1 MFRSTAEAIAAS
13 QLSIA
18 LQNAAWLVPVSQSL
32 HIIALS
38 VVFASTTFINLRL
51 LGLPRDGRS
60 VSQLIDALVP
70 WIWRALLLCLATGLL
85 QTITEPVRQ
94 FITPIYWCKLLFIA
108 LLSLWTARIARHVRA
123 ERAVWDA
130 PATRPVEARVFALV
144 SMAGWLSIV
153 VFGRFIG
160 YVWAYY
166 L

>member
-13 QLSIA
+13 ELSAA
-18 LQNAAWLVPVSQSL
+18 LQNAAWLIPVSQSV

-51 LGLPRDGRS
+51 LGLARGDRS
-60 VSQLIDALVP
+60 VSQLMDAQVP

-108 LLSLWTARIARHVRA
+108 MLALWTARIARCVRA
-123 ERAVWDA
+123 ERAVWDL
-130 PATRPVEARVFALV
+130 PATRPAEARVFALV
-144 SMAGWLSIV
+144 SLLGWLSIV
-153 VFGRFIG
+153 AFGRFIG